1 MRNSYTWKL
10 NKEENAEKIN
20 EWLDSQKNIRDSL
33 SFAVQLMQQHL
44 GNVDIRSFDNAN
56 ELMRLFQEAQ
66 ATKPEEVEAPTPKV
80 TNRPEQRHIP
90 SPFADD
96 EDDDWAGFVDKGA
109 LFGRK

>member
-44 GNVDIRSFDNAN
+44 GNVDIRSFENAN

-66 ATKPEEVEAPTPKV
+66 SAQPQAEKETAAASDSA
-80 TNRPEQRHIP
+80 RPDRRHIP
-90 SPFADD
+90 SPFEE
-96 EDDDWAGFVDKGA
+96 EDDDWAGVIDKGA

>member
-44 GNVDIRSFDNAN
+44 
-56 ELMRLFQEAQ
+56 
-66 ATKPEEVEAPTPKV
+66 ATLTFAALRTPM
-80 TNRPEQRHIP
+80 N
-90 SPFADD
+90 
-96 EDDDWAGFVDKGA
+96 
-109 LFGRK
+109 